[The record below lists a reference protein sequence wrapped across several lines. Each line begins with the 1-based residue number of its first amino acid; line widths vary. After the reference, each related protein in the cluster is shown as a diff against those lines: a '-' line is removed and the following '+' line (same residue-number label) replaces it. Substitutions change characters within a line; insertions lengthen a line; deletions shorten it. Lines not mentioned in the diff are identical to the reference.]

1 MNKHT
6 ATWNWLN
13 CWAILPRCRRQP
25 SCVRNPKDLARFFG
39 NFSPFICCW
48 NSHESIFQK
57 AFFPCTLWLHRRRRR
72 RRFCAQNS
80 LPRGEKNKFNGPS
93 WSARH
98 FYHLSFLFSTDN
110 WKCLP
115 RAKPGPEFGRF
126 EFFFLRLLRGLR
138 VHYNYHGLGKR
149 KYLTKTRPICHSLV
163 SGFLR
168 AIILGGAPLPH
179 PPLNSIENSTIF
191 LLFAAAKGHAK
202 NEKNLNLRA
211 AMRNHEIKTRKKN
224 TRWNLFFEV
233 RPHRARW
240 HSKTNELRVIIIS
253 FP

>member
-39 NFSPFICCW
+39 NFSPFFCCW

-57 AFFPCTLWLHRRRRR
+57 AFFPCTLRLRRRRRRRR

-163 SGFLR
+163 SGFVR
-168 AIILGGAPLPH
+168 AIILGGAP
-179 PPLNSIENSTIF
+179 PLSTQSKIRLF
-191 LLFAAAKGHAK
+191 SCYLLRQRDTQK
-202 NEKNLNLRA
+202 KNLNLRA
-211 AMRNHEIKTRKKN
+211 AVRNHEIKTRKKKKYALESRFLRFDP
-224 TRWNLFFEV
+224 TARGGTAKPTSFE
-233 RPHRARW
+233 
-240 HSKTNELRVIIIS
+240 L
-253 FP
+253 